1 MNLNNSLIKRL
12 LLIFLIGYYQLF
24 SQTNQV
30 LDTINLNE
38 VEWIN
43 SHIAH
48 KKGVEEPFTG
58 IVTFSGDL
66 DYRKGI
72 SWRLRDNSYF
82 SAANFVNGK
91 FNGPYTIWYEKGG
104 QKKSEISL
112 LNNQRAEITLDG
124 PSTEWYENGQIKS
137 KGANYYGDIHGINF
151 SWYEDGQMQ
160 SKRTFERGDPI
171 GVHTAWHQNGQKSYE
186 ATYIDDEEIKR
197 IEWDANG
204 IKVNEWPKPDKDSYG
219 LKGFFDEFVTILKS
233 RDFNSIENLFMS
245 KDKFFVYAETM
256 AKLYED
262 DDFKNSS
269 KYKEMIEQWKEFINY
284 YIMSF
289 GVKELLENDLLFD
302 QYIKNG
308 AIQGI
313 VYDYDLKTDDNKT
326 IKVKWPETINYDIS
340 SATVV
345 YADVTILIVS
355 NDQQY
360 TMEFSPIYFNKKWY
374 FIPLGS

>member
-43 SHIAH
+43 SHTAH

-91 FNGPYTIWYEKGG
+91 FKGPYTKWYEKGG

-124 PSTEWYENGQIKS
+124 PSTEWYEN
-137 KGANYYGDIHGINF
+137 
-151 SWYEDGQMQ
+151 GQMQ

-245 KDKFFVYAETM
+245 KDKFFVYMETM

-262 DDFKNSS
+262 DGFKNSS
-269 KYKEMIEQWKEFINY
+269 NYKKINEQWKEIINY

-289 GVKELLENDLLFD
+289 GVKEFLENDLLFD

-340 SATVV
+340 SAVVV

-360 TMEFSPIYFNKKWY
+360 TKEFSPIYFNKKWY
-374 FIPLGS
+374 FIPLGG